1 MNVDQSHTLI
11 ATVTPDNTSLQNVE
25 FTSSDPDIATV
36 DSNGNI
42 TAVSSGETSIFVRTL
57 DTNISDKCDIT
68 VI

>member
-1 MNVDQSHTLI
+1 MQIKADITRLSETAPLKSSIQWST
-11 ATVTPDNTSLQNVE
+11 
-25 FTSSDPDIATV
+25 SDPDIATV